1 MLSPTPC
8 DSQQPLHISQTN
20 NQNNK
25 GIVGDGSS
33 NIVNI
38 GNNNRFSIP
47 QVEEDQLDRLLNGY
61 ISRDALYD
69 SFHSSSKFHPNTRTT
84 VRNEVREWFDESG
97 SEKSPLLWLNGPVG
111 VGKSA
116 IARTIAASHD
126 KLVVATFFFSAS
138 SDRSASTLLP
148 TLAWQLG
155 RAIPETRK
163 HIIAALK
170 NSGSLQTTQIE
181 KQFDLLIIEP
191 LKSIATFGSRSVIV
205 IDGVDECI
213 DESLLVRFL
222 RVLVRAGEDGRMP
235 VRFII
240 CSRPEPWIRAILGS
254 AHDINPTANGQELQL
269 PSLLHRVKHLVLP
282 TFQVYH
288 SRCQD
293 LHDQMQRSGFKKFPQ
308 DVWELYRPIRHGAD
322 KDIPSSFDTC
332 DDFADTLNE
341 ICHHPVTSTIQ
352 IGFSEECKED
362 IARYLA
368 DKFNAIPH
376 PGGGT
381 SPWFQR
387 HDILYLVKASCGQ
400 FLYASTIVR
409 LIHEPHFDPRDVFEM
424 ARRGSLPTPDLNE
437 LYRAILKRAQDTIR
451 KHAEEGG
458 PDYQT
463 EWRIVTDT
471 LALLVFFA
479 ANVHF
484 STIRKSFLV
493 IEGLLGLENGKLTRK
508 LCKLHSVLR
517 IVPGDS
523 IQVHHRSFLEF
534 LQSQKRSGEYY
545 ISYSTA
551 LRRTLILMGRTGV
564 RYNIFQMTV
573 GGFIF
578 KILPLHVIANFL
590 NDLDFQT
597 F

>member
-1 MLSPTPC
+1 MLSPTPW
-8 DSQQPLHISQTN
+8 DSQQPLHISQLTN
-20 NQNNK
+20 NQKNK
-25 GIVGDGSS
+25 GIVGNGSS
-33 NIVNI
+33 NIVNF

-47 QVEEDQLDRLLNGY
+47 QAEEDQLDSLLNGY
-61 ISRDALYD
+61 ISKDALYD
-69 SFHSSSKFHPNTRTT
+69 SFDSSPEFHPDTRKT
-84 VRNEVREWFDESG
+84 VRNEIVEWFDESG
-97 SEKSPLLWLNGPVG
+97 SKKSPLLWLNGPVG

-116 IARTIAASHD
+116 IARIIAASHD

-191 LKSIATFGSRSVIV
+191 LKSIATFGSRPVIV

-222 RVLVRAGEDGRMP
+222 RVLVRAGEDGRMA

-240 CSRPEPWIRAILGS
+240 CSRPEPRIRAILGN
-254 AHDINPTANGQELQL
+254 AHHVNPTANRQELQSH
-269 PSLLHRVKHLVLP
+269 SLLHRVKHLVLP

-288 SRCQD
+288 SRC
-293 LHDQMQRSGFKKFPQ
+293 HDQMQRSGFTKFPQ
-308 DVWELYRPIRHGAD
+308 DVWELYRPIRHGVD
-322 KDIPSSFDTC
+322 KDISSSFDTC

-362 IARYLA
+362 IARYLE
-368 DKFNAIPH
+368 DKFNAIHH
-376 PGGGT
+376 PGGDT

-387 HDILYLVKASCGQ
+387 RDVLYLVKASCGQ

-409 LIHEPHFDPRDVFEM
+409 LIHESHFDPRDVFEM

-471 LALLVFFA
+471 LALLVFLA
-479 ANVHF
+479 GNVHF
-484 STIRKSFLV
+484 FTVPKSFPV
-493 IEGLLGLENGKLTRK
+493 IEGLLGLEN
-508 LCKLHSVLR
+508 
-517 IVPGDS
+517 
-523 IQVHHRSFLEF
+523 VHHRSFLEF

-551 LRRTLILMGRTGV
+551 LRRILILMGRTGV

-578 KILPLHVIANFL
+578 KIWPLHVIVIFL
-590 NDLDFQT
+590 NGLDFQT